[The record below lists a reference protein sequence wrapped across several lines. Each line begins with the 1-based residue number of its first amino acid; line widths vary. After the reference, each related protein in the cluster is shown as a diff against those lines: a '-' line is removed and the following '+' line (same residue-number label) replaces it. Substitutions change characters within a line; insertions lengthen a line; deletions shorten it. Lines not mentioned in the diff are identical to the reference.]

1 MTEKEILQ
9 QITRQETDIDHVR
22 RLAAEHN
29 ADLSRWCARRKTM
42 YRLFTDTVIAVSVAT
57 LVVITVLPDPDGHY
71 LSNAQARK
79 ETLQNI
85 DQTLIAS
92 L

>member
-9 QITRQETDIDHVR
+9 RITRQETDIDHVL

-29 ADLSRWCARRKTM
+29 ADLSRWCARRKTI
-42 YRLFTDTVIAVSVAT
+42 YRLLTDTVIAVSVAT
-57 LVVITVLPDPDGHY
+57 FVVITVLPDPDGHY
-71 LSNAQARK
+71 LSNVQARK

>member
-22 RLAAEHN
+22 RLADGHN

-42 YRLFTDTVIAVSVAT
+42 YRLLTDTVVAVSVAIF
-57 LVVITVLPDPDGHY
+57 LVVTVLPDPDGHY

>member
-22 RLAAEHN
+22 RLAAAPN
-29 ADLSRWCARRKTM
+29 TALSRWCARRKKM
-42 YRLFTDTVIAVSVAT
+42 YRLLTDTVIAVSVAT
-57 LVVITVLPDPDGHY
+57 FVVITVLPDPDGHY
-71 LSNAQARK
+71 LSNVQARK

>member
-22 RLAAEHN
+22 RLAAQHN

-42 YRLFTDTVIAVSVAT
+42 YRLLTDPTAT
-57 LVVITVLPDPDGHY
+57 I
-71 LSNAQARK
+71 
-79 ETLQNI
+79 
-85 DQTLIAS
+85 
-92 L
+92 

>member
-1 MTEKEILQ
+1 
-9 QITRQETDIDHVR
+9 
-22 RLAAEHN
+22 
-29 ADLSRWCARRKTM
+29 M
-42 YRLFTDTVIAVSVAT
+42 YRLLTDTVIAVSVAT
-57 LVVITVLPDPDGHY
+57 FVVITVLPDPDGHY
-71 LSNAQARK
+71 LSNVQARK